1 MTMVAP
7 PRPFTV
13 INRYVARQFLSL
25 LLPILAGFVLLY
37 IIIDLFDRLDIL
49 LRHDATLSAATRY
62 FLFKIPLM
70 LTQITPPAVITAAL
84 LTYGLLGRRNEIIAF
99 RSSGVSLWQTAAPVL
114 VLSLAISA
122 AALAWNETVVP
133 YSSRKF
139 QYVNNIEIRKRALR
153 GVLSERAI
161 WFHGAD
167 GFYHIDYVDRDR
179 QAVFDVTIYRLDN
192 HFHLRSVVHV
202 PRADWRDGQWHT
214 TDAVEYP
221 MTDGAGIGAPLPV
234 DGLHIAETLD
244 DFLEVQREPE
254 ELSFTALRDRI
265 DDLARKGIDASHY
278 LVDLY
283 LKLALPFASCV
294 LAVVAVPIAGR
305 LRRHP
310 SIAAIV
316 GIGTA
321 VGFGYWVV
329 LGLSTSLG
337 QTGAL
342 PPLVAAWA
350 ANGLYLLLGTAL
362 FLSSD

>member
-1 MTMVAP
+1 MATP

-13 INRYVARQFLSL
+13 INRYLARQFVSL
-25 LLPILAGFVLLY
+25 LLPILAAFVLLY
-37 IIIDLFDRLDIL
+37 IVIDLFDRLDIL
-49 LRHDATLSAATRY
+49 LRHDASASAAARY
-62 FLFKIPLM
+62 FLFKVPLM

-84 LTYGLLGRRNEIIAF
+84 LTFGILGRRNEIVAL
-99 RSSGVSLWQTAAPVL
+99 RSGGVSLGQTAAPIL
-114 VLSLAISA
+114 FLSLGISV
-122 AALAWNETVVP
+122 AALVWNETVVP

-139 QYVNNIEIRKRALR
+139 QHVNNIEIRKRALR

-161 WFHGAD
+161 WYHGAD
-167 GFYHIDYVDRDR
+167 GFYHIDYVDRIQ
-179 QAVFDVTIYRLDN
+179 QAVFDLTVYRLDDE
-192 HFHLRSVVHV
+192 FRLRSVVHV
-202 PRADWRDGQWHT
+202 PRADWTDGRWRAV
-214 TDAVEYP
+214 DAVEYP
-221 MTDGAGIGAPLPV
+221 LGEGAITRRPV
-234 DGLHIAETLD
+234 PPDSLQLAESLD

-254 ELSFTALRDRI
+254 ELSFVALRERI

-294 LAVVAVPIAGR
+294 LTVVAVPIAGR

-316 GIGTA
+316 GLGTA
-321 VGFGYWVV
+321 LGFGYWVL

-337 QTGAL
+337 QTGSL

-350 ANGLYLLLGTAL
+350 ANGIYLLIGAGL
-362 FLSSD
+362 FLSSE

>member
-1 MTMVAP
+1 MSSR

-13 INRYVARQFLSL
+13 INRYLARQFLAL
-25 LLPILAGFVLLY
+25 LLPIMAGFVMLY

-49 LRHDATLSAATRY
+49 LRYDATVSAAARY
-62 FLFKIPLM
+62 FVFKIPLM
-70 LTQITPPAVITAAL
+70 LTQVTPPAVITAAL
-84 LTYGLLGRRNEIIAF
+84 LAFGLLGRRNEIIAF
-99 RSSGVSLWQTAAPVL
+99 RSGGVSLLQTAAPVL
-114 VLSLAISA
+114 ALSLLISA
-122 AALAWNETVVP
+122 ACLVWNETVVP
-133 YSSRKF
+133 YASREF

-161 WFHGAD
+161 WYHGAD
-167 GFYHIDYVDRDR
+167 GFYHIDYVDRAR
-179 QAVFDVTIYRLDN
+179 QAVFDLTIYRLDAS
-192 HFHLRSVVHV
+192 FRLRSVVHV
-202 PRADWRDGQWHT
+202 PRAEWSDGHWRS

-221 MTDGAGIGAPLPV
+221 MEGSDVRGVPV
-234 DGLHIAETLD
+234 PADGLRIAETLD

-254 ELSFTALRDRI
+254 ELSYTALRERI

-294 LAVVAVPIAGR
+294 LTVVAVPIAGR

-316 GIGTA
+316 GLGTA

-342 PPLVAAWA
+342 PPILAAWA
-350 ANGLYLLLGTAL
+350 ANGMYLLLGVGL

>member
-1 MTMVAP
+1 MSAP
-7 PRPFTV
+7 LHPFTV
-13 INRYVARQFLSL
+13 VNRYLARQFLGL
-25 LLPILAGFVLLY
+25 LAPILAGFVMLY
-37 IIIDLFDRLDIL
+37 VIIDLFDRLDIL
-49 LRHDATLSAATRY
+49 LKHDATVSAAARY
-62 FLFKIPLM
+62 FVFKIPLM
-70 LTQITPPAVITAAL
+70 LTQVTPPAVITAAL
-84 LTYGLLGRRNEIIAF
+84 LTFGLLGRRNEIIAF
-99 RSSGVSLWQTAAPVL
+99 RSSGVSLAQTAAPIL
-114 VLSLAISA
+114 VLSLLISA
-122 AALAWNETVVP
+122 AALVWNETVVP

-161 WFHGAD
+161 WYHGGD
-167 GFYHIDYVDRDR
+167 GFYHIDYVDRAQ
-179 QAVFDVTIYRLDN
+179 QAVFDLTIYRLDPT
-192 HFHLRSVVHV
+192 FRLRSVVHV
-202 PRADWRDGQWHT
+202 PRAQWQDGRWEA
-214 TDAVEYP
+214 TDAMEYP
-221 MTDGAGIGAPLPV
+221 IGSGEVAAAPIPAS
-234 DGLHIAETLD
+234 GLRIAETLD

-254 ELSFTALRDRI
+254 ELSFTALRARI

-316 GIGTA
+316 GLGTA

-342 PPLVAAWA
+342 PPLIAAWA
-350 ANGLYLLLGTAL
+350 ANGVYLLLGVGL
-362 FLSSD
+362 FLWSD